1 MSPKRIQA
9 KYRPSEDAKADW
21 SVMVEDLQLSPQT
34 ETLGMYLASVVQLG
48 TDYKIEVSIIVVR
61 QKPISDNSTR

>member
-1 MSPKRIQA
+1 MSPEPIQA
-9 KYRPSEDAKADW
+9 KCSLSEVRK
-21 SVMVEDLQLSPQT
+21 VEDLQQLLQMAD
-34 ETLGMYLASVVQLG
+34 LGMYWELVEQLG